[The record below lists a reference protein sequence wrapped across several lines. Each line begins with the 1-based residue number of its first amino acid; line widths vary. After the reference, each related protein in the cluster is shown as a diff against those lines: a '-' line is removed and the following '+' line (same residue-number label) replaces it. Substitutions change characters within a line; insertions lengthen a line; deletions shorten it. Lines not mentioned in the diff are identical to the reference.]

1 MKSQLTDGKFYD
13 IDFFKKAQDL
23 ILLHF
28 HFFKIKI
35 WIRFNNHNAKSDIF
49 YVKYSQLNRTIS
61 VP

>member
-1 MKSQLTDGKFYD
+1 MKSQLLMENFM
-13 IDFFKKAQDL
+13 ILIFKKAQDL